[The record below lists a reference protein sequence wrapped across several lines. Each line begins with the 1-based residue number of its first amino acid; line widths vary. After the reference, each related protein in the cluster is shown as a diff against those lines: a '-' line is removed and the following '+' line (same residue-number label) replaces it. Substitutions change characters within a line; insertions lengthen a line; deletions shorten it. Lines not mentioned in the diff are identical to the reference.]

1 MGFQRSDGK
10 EDPEV
15 IVVTVDPSVQE
26 EYDIMVSS
34 FTAMFSKA
42 MDYIYGKVRLKK
54 VKEHL
59 VLCHPPIRDAMEKCT
74 STKTVNAVL
83 REQVVTL
90 VNYGHLVGL
99 ARRFN
104 VQGAL
109 VAVEE
114 FTRERDQFF
123 QSILAK
129 EFAAVAMEK
138 IQKSETTHVTVS
150 DTSIRKFYH
159 ELGKFLLVLV
169 FEKGQSFIERFLYLS
184 SCRKNFHTCNNITQ
198 IRKFLCFY

>member
-1 MGFQRSDGK
+1 MAFQHSDSK

-26 EYDIMVSS
+26 EYDVMVSS
-34 FTAMFSKA
+34 FAAMFSKA
-42 MDYIYGKVRLKK
+42 MDYIYSKVRLKK

-59 VLCHPPIRDAMEKCT
+59 IFCHQPIRNAMEKCT
-74 STKTVNAVL
+74 STKTVNAIF
-83 REQVVTL
+83 REQMVSL

-104 VQGAL
+104 VQEAL

-114 FTRERDQFF
+114 FTRERDEFF

-138 IQKSETTHVTVS
+138 IQKSETTHVTVLF
-150 DTSIRKFYH
+150 TSI
-159 ELGKFLLVLV
+159 
-169 FEKGQSFIERFLYLS
+169 GQYCHKSE
-184 SCRKNFHTCNNITQ
+184 NFHVCSG
-198 IRKFLCFY
+198 IRKKTIVY